1 MACFGVEP
9 GAADWKAQTNPL
21 RYGGTRIVVHLVEH
35 FLHTQEVCSSNTIN
49 PLDKQQKDSYKN
61 ISLLYRNCASLIE
74 LTYNVIGTI
83 IIAQW
88 LLPTPED
95 MGSNLIIIINFLK
108 YICLLLKRNIPVG
121 KTKAL

>member
-9 GAADWKAQTNPL
+9 RAADWKAQTNPL
-21 RYGGTRIVVHLVEH
+21 SYGGTRIVVHLVEH

-108 YICLLLKRNIPVG
+108 YICLLLKRNISS
-121 KTKAL
+121 